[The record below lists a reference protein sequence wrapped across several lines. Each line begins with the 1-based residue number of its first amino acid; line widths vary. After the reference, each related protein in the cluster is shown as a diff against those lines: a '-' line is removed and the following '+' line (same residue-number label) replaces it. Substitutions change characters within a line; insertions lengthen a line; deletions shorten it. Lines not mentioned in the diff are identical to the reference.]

1 MRAVYTFFRASATA
15 FCFLYFSRALCYTGA
30 MRWRRRFRKLQR
42 KRIAKRRRIRFWT
55 CAALLCV
62 LTAAAFFLHRFPGL
76 FTKEPEPGQFE
87 GPYAVVHVTD
97 GDTLILSIEGTE
109 TAVRLIGID
118 APESVH
124 RDTEKNTPEGAEAS
138 HRLKELAAGKTV
150 FLEYDERRYDQY
162 GRTLAYVR
170 LEDGS
175 LLQDVLLK
183 EGLAV
188 TSPLEPNERYT
199 EHFAQLEKQAKEEKT
214 GFWGTGFFS

>member
-1 MRAVYTFFRASATA
+1 MRAIYTFFPASATGI
-15 FCFLYFSRALCYTGA
+15 CFLYFSRPLCYTGT
-30 MRWRRRFRKLQR
+30 MRWRRRLRKLQR
-42 KRIAKRRRIRFWT
+42 KRISKRRRTRFWT
-55 CAALLCV
+55 CAVLLCV
-62 LTAAAFFLHRFPGL
+62 LIAAALFLHLFPGL
-76 FTKEPEPGQFE
+76 FEKDPEPGSYE
-87 GPYAVVHVTD
+87 GPFAVVHVTD
-97 GDTLILSIEGTE
+97 GDTLILSIEGKE
-109 TAVRLIGID
+109 TTVRLIGID

-124 RDTEKNTPEGAEAS
+124 RDPEKNTPEGAEAS
-138 HRLKELAAGKTV
+138 RRLRDLAAGKKV

-175 LLQDVLLK
+175 LLQDALLK

-199 EHFAQLEKQAKEEKT
+199 EHFAQMEKQAKEEKT